1 MFKAA
6 HHVHMALF
14 VEVNSST
21 FPPPLPPSTA
31 TSTHVCTMALKF
43 GLNAKKGIQ
52 LPGRPNALTKKPALS
67 LDDSDGEDSKDN
79 GEPIASSKGGKDT
92 SGKPSL
98 KANSKKISPFGD
110 LSSQKTHLKNA
121 KDALEVDSTIYDYDA
136 AFDKIHAAD
145 AAKKAAKQAEAE
157 KREPKYMSNMLASA
171 AIKKQDRLRADD
183 KKFQRERE
191 AEGDEF
197 ADKEK
202 FVTSAYKLQQEEVRK
217 AEAEEKIRQE
227 KEEEK
232 RQKLGMTG
240 FHRTFLDEQDKR
252 HQEAMAATAQAEKD
266 GLPIASIE
274 KEKTDVEIATEAKA
288 KGTDVILNDD
298 GQIVDKRQLLIA
310 GLNIIKKPKPAGAA
324 PATSRL
330 VARPL
335 AFQDKGSDPKARRE
349 RETRMVE
356 AQIEQKRK
364 READEEAEEQRKL
377 EHAAKSRKTESEI
390 GSAKERYLARKKAAE
405 EAKKNG
411 AS

>member
-1 MFKAA
+1 
-6 HHVHMALF
+6 
-14 VEVNSST
+14 
-21 FPPPLPPSTA
+21 
-31 TSTHVCTMALKF
+31 MALKF
-43 GLNAKKGIQ
+43 GLKAKKGIQ
-52 LPGRPNALTKKPALS
+52 LPGRSNALTKKPVLS
-67 LDDSDGEDSKDN
+67 LDDSDGEDYKDN
-79 GEPIASSKGGKDT
+79 GEPIASSKGTKDT
-92 SGKPSL
+92 SGKPLL

-157 KREPKYMSNMLASA
+157 RREPKYMSNMLASA
-171 AIKKQDRLRADD
+171 VIKKQDRLRADD

-202 FVTSAYKLQQEEVRK
+202 FVTSAYRLQQEEVRK
-217 AEAEEKIRQE
+217 AEAEEKMRQE

-240 FHRTFLDEQDKR
+240 FHRTLLDEQDKR
-252 HQEAMAATAQAEKD
+252 HREALAATAQAEKD
-266 GLPIASIE
+266 GLPVASIE

-298 GQIVDKRQLLIA
+298 GQIVDKRQLLTA

-324 PATSRL
+324 PATSHL
-330 VARPL
+330 AAARPL

-349 RETRMVE
+349 RETRMME

-377 EHAAKSRKTESEI
+377 KHAAKSRKTESEI

>member
-1 MFKAA
+1 
-6 HHVHMALF
+6 
-14 VEVNSST
+14 
-21 FPPPLPPSTA
+21 
-31 TSTHVCTMALKF
+31 MALKF

-52 LPGRPNALTKKPALS
+52 VSGRPNASSKKPALS

-79 GEPIASSKGGKDT
+79 GEPVESSKGAKDA

-98 KANSKKISPFGD
+98 KANSKKISMFGD

-121 KDALEVDSTIYDYDA
+121 NDALEVDSTIYDYDA
-136 AFDKIHAAD
+136 AFDKIHAVD

-157 KREPKYMSNMLASA
+157 KREPKYMNNMLASA

-202 FVTSAYKLQQEEVRK
+202 FVTSAYKQQQEEVRK

-232 RQKLGMTG
+232 RKKLGMTG
-240 FHRTFLDEQDKR
+240 FHRTLLDEQDKR
-252 HQEAMAATAQAEKD
+252 HREAMAATAQAEKD

-274 KEKTDVEIATEAKA
+274 REKTDIEIAAEAKA
-288 KGTDVILNDD
+288 KGTDVVLNDD
-298 GQIVDKRQLLIA
+298 GQIVDKRQLLTA
-310 GLNIIKKPKPAGAA
+310 GLNIIKKPKSAGASS
-324 PATSRL
+324 ATSRL
-330 VARPL
+330 AARPL
-335 AFQDKGSDPKARRE
+335 TFQDKGSDPKARRE
-349 RETRMVE
+349 RETRMME

-364 READEEAEEQRKL
+364 READEEAEEQKKL
-377 EHAAKSRKTESEI
+377 EHAAKSRKTEGEI